1 MTKPAPVRAAP
12 AKSTPSK
19 RFSLRPALVWAHRIL
34 GLSTALFLVIA
45 GLTGS
50 VLAFHHELD
59 EWLNPSAYRA
69 TAVGTPLSPEAL
81 ARAVEAGHPDRR
93 VWYMALEP
101 AGHVADVAATGRI
114 DPATG
119 EAVDIP
125 ADTFQVDPVSGEVLA
140 ARLWGACCFSALN
153 IIPFLYE
160 FHHNLSLPGVYG
172 IVLMGGVALLWL
184 VDGFVGFALTLPRG
198 RPFLAKWR
206 PAFGIKGGSTFRLN
220 LDWHRAGGLWLFV
233 VLIALALS
241 SVAMNLRQEVVEPV
255 VSLVSKLT
263 PTPFSGPPLAPLR
276 ERTLSFDT
284 VLEAGVKE
292 ARARGWPEPASEIYY
307 SPHYGVFG
315 VAFGDHDAPMDTR
328 WLYFDGATGAFRSAA
343 IPGAGTAG
351 DVFMQLQFPIHSGR
365 VFGLTGRIII
375 AVMGVVIAGLAITGV
390 TVWWMKRKGRMGRKG
405 KARAGKAS
413 DARTKAMPAE

>member
-1 MTKPAPVRAAP
+1 MSPRAKPVP
-12 AKSTPSK
+12 AR
-19 RFSLRPALVWAHRIL
+19 RFTLRPALVWAHRIL

-69 TAVGTPLSPEAL
+69 TAAGTPLSPEAL
-81 ARAVEAGHPDRR
+81 ARAIEAGHPDRR
-93 VWYMALEP
+93 VWYMTLETEPGHAANAAAL
-101 AGHVADVAATGRI
+101 GRI

-119 EAVDIP
+119 DAVPIP
-125 ADTFQVDPVSGEVLA
+125 ADVFQVDPVSGEVLA

-172 IVLMGGVALLWL
+172 ILLMGGVAILWL

-198 RPFLAKWR
+198 QPFLAKWR
-206 PAFGIKGGSTFRLN
+206 AAFAIKGGSAFRLN
-220 LDWHRAGGLWLFV
+220 LDWHRAAGLWLFV
-233 VLIALALS
+233 LLIILAIS
-241 SVAMNLRQEVVEPV
+241 SVAMNLRREVVEPV
-255 VSLVSKLT
+255 VGLFSNLT
-263 PTPFSGPPLAPLR
+263 PTPFSQPPREKLA

-284 VLEAGVKE
+284 MLETGLKE
-292 ARARGWPEPASEIYY
+292 ARARGWQEPASEIFF

-315 VAFGDHDAPMDTR
+315 VAFGDHDDPMNTR
-328 WLYFDGATGAFRSAA
+328 WLYFDGETAAFRNAI
-343 IPGAGTAG
+343 IPGVGTAG
-351 DVFMQLQFPIHSGR
+351 DVFIQIQFPIHSGR
-365 VFGLTGRIII
+365 ILGLTGRILI

-390 TVWWMKRKGRMGRKG
+390 AVWWMKRKGRVGRKA

-413 DARTKAMPAE
+413 EARTKAMPAE

>member
-1 MTKPAPVRAAP
+1 MSPP
-12 AKSTPSK
+12 AKTAAR

-69 TAVGTPLSPEAL
+69 TAVGTPLAPEAL
-81 ARAVEAGHPDRR
+81 ARAIEAGHPDRR
-93 VWYMALEP
+93 VWYMSLESE
-101 AGHVADVAATGRI
+101 AGHAASAAALGRI

-119 EAVDIP
+119 EAVPLP
-125 ADTFQVDPVSGEVLA
+125 ADVFQVDPVSGEVLA
-140 ARLWGACCFSALN
+140 ARLWGACCFSSLN

-172 IVLMGGVALLWL
+172 ILLMGGVAILWL

-206 PAFGIKGGSTFRLN
+206 AAFAIKGGSAFRLN
-220 LDWHRAGGLWLFV
+220 LDWHRAAGLWLFV
-233 VLIALALS
+233 VLIALAIS
-241 SVAMNLRQEVVEPV
+241 SVAMNLRREVMEPV
-255 VSLVSKLT
+255 VSLFSPLT
-263 PTPFSGPPLAPLR
+263 PTPFSQPPREKLA

-284 VLEAGVKE
+284 MLETGLKE
-292 ARARGWPEPASEIYY
+292 ARARGWQGPASEIFF

-315 VAFGDHDAPMDTR
+315 VAFGDHDDPMDTR
-328 WLYFDGATGAFRSAA
+328 WLYFDGETAA
-343 IPGAGTAG
+343 LRTVIIPGVGTAG
-351 DVFMQLQFPIHSGR
+351 DVFLQLQFPIHSGR
-365 VFGLTGRIII
+365 VFGLAGRIII

-390 TVWWMKRKGRMGRKG
+390 AVWWMKRKGRVGRKAKTRVG
-405 KARAGKAS
+405 KARAAGAG
-413 DARTKAMPAE
+413 ARTKAMPAE